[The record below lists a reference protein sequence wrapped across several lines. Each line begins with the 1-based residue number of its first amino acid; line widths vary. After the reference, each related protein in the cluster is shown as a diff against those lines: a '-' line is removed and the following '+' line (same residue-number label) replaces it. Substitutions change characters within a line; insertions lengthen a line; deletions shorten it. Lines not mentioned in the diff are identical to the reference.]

1 MRSALF
7 ISLVGYLLIIGP
19 NSTYGQPSLE
29 IAPGEAI
36 FDVFVNSIP
45 VGLERTVLSKTTSG
59 WRIRSS
65 GQISA
70 PIALQTDIFEVI
82 YGDDWQPEE
91 LVLEGTRNGDFF
103 SIQTT
108 FDSGTAT
115 SVIRAGE
122 QPVTRT
128 DQVNSNAAIL
138 PDIVF
143 TGYEAF
149 AIHLSGLVAGD
160 ELPVFVTSRG
170 QITARV
176 NAVRRQQIRTVQ
188 KSLTAK
194 IHSVTL
200 IDIARQIEADIWTDD
215 NDRLL
220 RVSIPSFRFEIAR
233 QDIVSVS
240 SQLTGNRLDKDEDVR
255 VNASGFSLAA
265 TVTLPT
271 DEGTS
276 NGGRWPAIV
285 LVSGLEPLDRN
296 ATLSGVPIFAH
307 LAESLSQSGYL
318 VVRYDKRGT
327 GQSGG
332 RPESARLSDYSEDL
346 RELVRYLDD
355 RDDVDRDR
363 IVVVGHNEGGWISL
377 MAAAQENKIAAVALL
392 ETPSTRGTDFVLEQ
406 QELEL
411 DRFSPNATDRH
422 EKIELQSRINSA
434 VVDEGPWDG
443 IPDRLRAQADTP
455 WFRSF
460 LEFDPSEAIR
470 RIRQPM
476 LAIQGELD
484 QQVLRYHAN
493 RIDEMVRAYRRT
505 TIEVVYLEGINHLL
519 VPAHTGNVDEYSALT
534 DKRVTP
540 RVAETITDWLTR
552 ALKKN

>member
-1 MRSALF
+1 
-7 ISLVGYLLIIGP
+7 
-19 NSTYGQPSLE
+19 
-29 IAPGEAI
+29 
-36 FDVFVNSIP
+36 
-45 VGLERTVLSKTTSG
+45 
-59 WRIRSS
+59 
-65 GQISA
+65 
-70 PIALQTDIFEVI
+70 
-82 YGDDWQPEE
+82 
-91 LVLEGTRNGDFF
+91 
-103 SIQTT
+103 
-108 FDSGTAT
+108 
-115 SVIRAGE
+115 
-122 QPVTRT
+122 
-128 DQVNSNAAIL
+128 
-138 PDIVF
+138 
-143 TGYEAF
+143 
-149 AIHLSGLVAGD
+149 
-160 ELPVFVTSRG
+160 
-170 QITARV
+170 
-176 NAVRRQQIRTVQ
+176 
-188 KSLTAK
+188 
-194 IHSVTL
+194 
-200 IDIARQIEADIWTDD
+200 
-215 NDRLL
+215 
-220 RVSIPSFRFEIAR
+220 
-233 QDIVSVS
+233 
-240 SQLTGNRLDKDEDVR
+240 
-255 VNASGFSLAA
+255 
-265 TVTLPT
+265 
-271 DEGTS
+271 
-276 NGGRWPAIV
+276 
-285 LVSGLEPLDRN
+285 
-296 ATLSGVPIFAH
+296 
-307 LAESLSQSGYL
+307 
-318 VVRYDKRGT
+318 
-327 GQSGG
+327 
-332 RPESARLSDYSEDL
+332 
-346 RELVRYLDD
+346 LVRYLDD